1 MAYHQPK
8 EVTVINLSPDPPD
21 KDLSTAQTAAPACI
35 ANSSGRP
42 KSTCEQEPIDLEN
55 FDSQPAV
62 LDTCPNFQSHS
73 LSAQDQPSQVT
84 DLSALGRFKILS
96 QLRHIEELPPSK
108 KESSSERDISTG
120 ISTPVID

>member
-1 MAYHQPK
+1 MAYDQPK

-21 KDLSTAQTAAPACI
+21 KDLSTAQTAAPTCI
-35 ANSSGRP
+35 TNSSGRP
-42 KSTCEQEPIDLEN
+42 KRTCEQEPVDLEN
-55 FDSQPAV
+55 VDSQPAV

-73 LSAQDQPSQVT
+73 PSAQDQPSQVT

-96 QLRHIEELPPSK
+96 QLRHSDELSLSK
-108 KESSSERDISTG
+108 NEFFSERDISTG